1 MQCVAELAA
10 GSDELKAGTSTLAA
24 GASVLASGA
33 TQLGSG
39 ATALDEGTGTLK
51 TGADALAAG
60 NETLAE
66 GMAEYKAEAIDKLTS
81 LFDGDIANVTTR
93 LKAITDAGKDYKSF
107 AGIKSDMSGRTKF
120 IIETEGIDD

>member
-1 MQCVAELAA
+1 M
-10 GSDELKAGTSTLAA
+10 
-24 GASVLASGA
+24 
-33 TQLGSG
+33 
-39 ATALDEGTGTLK
+39 DEGAGTLK

-66 GMAEYKAEAIDKLTS
+66 GMAEYKSEAIDKLTS